1 MNDEQA
7 AAAKENMIEWL
18 ADPHELGKK
27 PRRIARAG
35 DFVYNGMRYYIFKY
49 KRGFFGKWL
58 LGVSGGYE
66 GDELEPCGHTFSE
79 MQEYDPETARANCV
93 AMIEMIMNYWKQRA
107 AEYERRRR
115 SQR

>member
-1 MNDEQA
+1 MNAEQS

-18 ADPHELGKK
+18 ADPHELGKN
-27 PRRIARAG
+27 PRRIAHAG

-49 KRGFFGKWL
+49 KKGFFDNWL
-58 LGVSGGYE
+58 VGVSGGDE

-79 MQEYDPETARANCV
+79 MQEYDPETARADCV

-107 AEYERRRR
+107 AEYEKRRR
-115 SQR
+115 